1 MNGIIGKKL
10 GMTGIFDGNGKY
22 VPVTIIEAGPC
33 VIVGTKT
40 QKKEGYSA
48 VILAYGKV
56 KEKRLNNAQKKLFEK
71 IKVEPRKTIK
81 EMRMNA
87 LPECKVGDIVGA
99 SIFKVG
105 DYVDISGT
113 TKGKGFQGGV
123 KRWKWAGGE
132 ASHGSMFHRAPGSI
146 GASSFPSRVFKGQ
159 HLPGHMGA
167 DTRTAESIEV
177 VLVDQEK
184 NIIAV
189 KGSVPGFNGALL
201 TVKTAK
207 KRKPKVATEEAAKT
221 EKKQKK

>member
-1 MNGIIGKKL
+1 MNGIIGKKI
-10 GMTGIFDGNGKY
+10 GMTSIFDDKGRH
-22 VPVTIIEAGPC
+22 VTVTLIEAGPC
-33 VIVGTKT
+33 VVIGTKT
-40 QKKEGYSA
+40 LEKEGYSA
-48 VILAYGKV
+48 VILGYGNA
-56 KEKRLNNAQKKLFEK
+56 KEKNTNKAQMKLFEK
-71 IKVEPRKTIK
+71 LKIEPKNTIK
-81 EMRMNA
+81 EMRMDV
-87 LPECKVGDIVGA
+87 LPEYKVGDTVSA

-105 DYVDISGT
+105 DYVDVVGT

-146 GASSFPSRVFKGQ
+146 GASSYPSRVFKGQ

-167 DTRTAESIEV
+167 ERRTAESLEIA
-177 VLVDQEK
+177 LVDQEK

-207 KRKPKVATEEAAKT
+207 KRKPNVEKEEKAQS

>member
-10 GMTGIFDGNGKY
+10 GMTGIFDESGRY
-22 VPVTIIEAGPC
+22 VPVTLIEAGPC
-33 VIVGTKT
+33 VVVGTKT

-48 VILAYGKV
+48 VILGYGKV
-56 KEKRLNNAQKKLFEK
+56 KDKGLNNAQKKWFEK
-71 IKVEPRKTIK
+71 LKVEPKRTVK
-81 EMRMNA
+81 EMRMNT
-87 LPECKVGDIVGA
+87 LPECKVGDTVGA

-105 DYVDISGT
+105 DYVDVSGT

-146 GASSFPSRVFKGQ
+146 GASSYPSRVFKGQ

-167 DTRTAESIEV
+167 DTRTSESIEV

-201 TVKTAK
+201 TVRTAK

-221 EKKQKK
+221 ETKQKK